1 MVVKGGRPIWALGL
15 DPARS
20 QSGSRVVQNPV
31 IVQVVSIV
39 QVPFGVLE
47 AFGSFRF
54 GCFGCQDLRGENLA
68 PLLVLLTAAPSDAV
82 HLLEGVAFGALVSTP
97 LQGNSS
103 GENLGFVRIGRCR
116 RSVSVTFLKDSF

>member
-39 QVPFGVLE
+39 QG
-47 AFGSFRF
+47 
-54 GCFGCQDLRGENLA
+54 LRGENLA
-68 PLLVLLTAAPSDAV
+68 PLPVLVTAAPSDAV

-97 LQGNSS
+97 LQGNSP
-103 GENLGFVRIGRCR
+103 GENLRFVRIGRCR
-116 RSVSVTFLKDSF
+116 RSVGVTLLKDSF

>member
-1 MVVKGGRPIWALGL
+1 MARRPVVFGACGAGSQPRPWLAMVVKGGRPIWALGL

-39 QVPFGVLE
+39 QVPFGVQE

-54 GCFGCQDLRGENLA
+54 GCFG
-68 PLLVLLTAAPSDAV
+68 
-82 HLLEGVAFGALVSTP
+82 
-97 LQGNSS
+97 
-103 GENLGFVRIGRCR
+103 
-116 RSVSVTFLKDSF
+116 